1 MKNLFSPLFLLVFFS
16 CSNEKNG
23 DVNNFVAGFKTIQ
36 TKDTSRVYKPNTD
49 TSDYLHYRPIDI
61 DIWYPAADSSK
72 EAALQFRNIL
82 GLLET
87 RANYYTA
94 SNIGNGFTQQIAHYF
109 SESLKCSDS
118 SKVLNFKTK
127 TYKNAPP
134 AKGIY
139 PLVIYLS
146 AFNGMSYENF
156 TLFEQ
161 LAQKGFV
168 VASVS
173 SIGRFP
179 GDMTMKYEDL
189 MEQVNDAVSS
199 LNVLKVESNIDFDR
213 IGIIGYSWG
222 GLAGSILANR
232 IPQAACLISLDGSE
246 FHHFG
251 SEMEEDNDFSA
262 IVNSSEFS
270 KMKISTPY
278 LRLESASLGA
288 KPAKDSVYDFT
299 QKLMETPQ
307 ILVIDSASHE
317 DFGCLVDLVKKTGN
331 CMPQSKNE
339 LITRLTIDFLEDKL
353 KNRNTFTKLAEQEIE
368 KRTIHKK

>member
-1 MKNLFSPLFLLVFFS
+1 MKNLFAPLFLLFFFS
-16 CSNEKNG
+16 CTNEKNG

-61 DIWYPAADSSK
+61 DIWYPATDSSK
-72 EAALQFRNIL
+72 DTPLHFRNIL

-94 SNIGNGFTQQIAHYF
+94 SNVGNGFAQQIAHYF
-109 SESLKCSDS
+109 AESLKCSDS
-118 SKVLNFKTK
+118 SKVLNFKTN
-127 TYKNAPP
+127 TFKNASP
-134 AKGIY
+134 AKGKY

-189 MEQVNDAVSS
+189 MEQVNDAVST
-199 LNVLKVESNIDFDR
+199 LNVLKVDGNIDFDR

-270 KMKISTPY
+270 TMKISTPY

-299 QKLMETPQ
+299 QKLMEKPQ
-307 ILVIDSASHE
+307 ILVIDSAAHE

-331 CMPQSKNE
+331 CMPHSKYE
-339 LITRLTIDFLEDKL
+339 LITRLTINFLEDKL
-353 KNRNTFTKLAEQEIE
+353 KNRNTFTKLADQEIG

>member
-1 MKNLFSPLFLLVFFS
+1 MKNLFAPLFLLVFFS

-23 DVNNFVAGFKTIQ
+23 YVNNFVAGFKTIQ

-61 DIWYPAADSSK
+61 DIWYPATDSSK
-72 EAALQFRNIL
+72 DTALHFRNIL

-94 SNIGNGFTQQIAHYF
+94 SNVGNGFAQQIAHYF

-134 AKGIY
+134 AKGKY
-139 PLVIYLS
+139 PLVVYLS

-179 GDMTMKYEDL
+179 GDMTIKYEDL
-189 MEQVNDAVSS
+189 MEQVNDAVST
-199 LNVLKVESNIDFDR
+199 LNVLKVDGNIDFDR

-232 IPQAACLISLDGSE
+232 IPNAGCLVSLDGSE

-251 SEMEEDNDFSA
+251 SGMEEDYDFST

-270 KMKISTPY
+270 KMKISSPY
-278 LRLESASLGA
+278 LRLESASLGS
-288 KPAKDSVYDFT
+288 KSPKDSVYDFS
-299 QKLMETPQ
+299 QKLMEKPQ
-307 ILVIDSASHE
+307 ILVIDSAAHE
-317 DFGCLVDLVKKTGN
+317 DFGCLVDLVKKSGN

-353 KNRNTFTKLAEQEIE
+353 KNRNTFTKLAEQEIG